1 MARSKSTYE
10 LLKTAMSVVKS
21 KNETPGLLITHHSFT
36 HHFIRKGAFTLGG
49 PAFPLIV
56 GGGSGNTWRGW
67 QGLAAFFSVIFVNF
81 VRNKSIPILIID
93 LARLAELTPTFCSS
107 SRRSYD

>member
-36 HHFIRKGAFTLGG
+36 HHFIRKGAFIL
-49 PAFPLIV
+49 
-56 GGGSGNTWRGW
+56 SW

-81 VRNKSIPILIID
+81 VRNKSIPILIIA
-93 LARLAELTPTFCSS
+93 LARLAELAPTFCSS